1 MVRSKVRHFE
11 KFSIVD
17 GDVQV
22 KLNLLRFE
30 KQFQEAQY
38 QLDGDVMNSMI
49 PFMPFIKGNFVQN
62 TKKESGLVQGSGQ
75 VYAAFGVQG
84 RYLYEGKV
92 MVDSQTGKGPRKIP
106 DGPGGTYVLRFR
118 KGAKLKATDRPLQYT
133 RTDNREVT
141 DHWFDAAKEK
151 CGKQWIKQ
159 AKHMAGGGKRD

>member
-62 TKKESGLVQGSGQ
+62 TKKESGLVQGS
-75 VYAAFGVQG
+75 
-84 RYLYEGKV
+84 
-92 MVDSQTGKGPRKIP
+92 
-106 DGPGGTYVLRFR
+106 
-118 KGAKLKATDRPLQYT
+118 
-133 RTDNREVT
+133 
-141 DHWFDAAKEK
+141 
-151 CGKQWIKQ
+151 
-159 AKHMAGGGKRD
+159 